1 MIRPEGL
8 IHGHLHVLDIDP
20 RLDLS
25 FFRDGRCRCQAQGDM
40 IRDNM
45 EKEITITMKRTHLV
59 RFKRLNKILK
69 NFGLLWQA
77 LKKFKGDNGFFLS
90 SGITFNILI
99 NLIPFI
105 MLLLALVG
113 TYLYNDQEVLDH
125 IRAYFRNV
133 APALDPK
140 ITQNLTDIIQNR
152 QIVGF
157 LGLIG
162 LLWFSTW
169 VFGSLQI
176 ALNIVFRVE
185 KSRGMLRG
193 IGIDLLM
200 IFLAGILLLVSMF
213 LSSAIAAL
221 QSFRGQIPVAIGPTV
236 QWILKYVLPFILTFC
251 MFFLI
256 YKIIPNKRVH
266 FKSALQ
272 AALVTGLL
280 WELTKH
286 LFTLYVVHTARY
298 TVIYGS
304 LNTFILFILWVYYSS
319 TIVVVGGEF
328 AYFLEEDRQ
337 RSIV

>member
-1 MIRPEGL
+1 
-8 IHGHLHVLDIDP
+8 
-20 RLDLS
+20 
-25 FFRDGRCRCQAQGDM
+25 M

-45 EKEITITMKRTHLV
+45 EKEIAITMKRTHSV
-59 RFKRLNKILK
+59 RFKRLNKNLK
-69 NFGLLWQA
+69 KFGLLWQA
-77 LKKFKGDNGFFLS
+77 LKKFKGDKGFFLS
-90 SGITFNILI
+90 SGITFNILV

-113 TYLYNDQEVLDH
+113 TYLYKDQEVLNH
-125 IRAYFRNV
+125 IRAYFRDA

-140 ITQNLTDIIQNR
+140 ITKNLTDIVQSR
-152 QIVGF
+152 KIVGV
-157 LGLIG
+157 LGFIG

-169 VFGSLQI
+169 VFASLRI
-176 ALNIVFRVE
+176 AFNVVFRVE

-193 IGIDLLM
+193 LGIDLLM
-200 IFLAGILLLVSMF
+200 ILLTGILLLVSMF

-236 QWILKYVLPFILTFC
+236 QWVLKYVLPFILTFC

-256 YKIIPNKRVH
+256 YEIIPNKRVH
-266 FKSALQ
+266 FKTALQ
-272 AALVTGLL
+272 AALFTGLL

-286 LFTLYVVHTARY
+286 LFTLYVVHIAHY
-298 TVIYGS
+298 SILYGS
-304 LNTFILFILWVYYSS
+304 LNTLVLFVLWVYYSS

-328 AYFLEEDRQ
+328 AYFLEEDRH